1 MIRGEVVLD
10 SDVVVIM
17 LSITIAVV
25 DSIDKV

>member
-25 DSIDKV
+25 DSIDKI